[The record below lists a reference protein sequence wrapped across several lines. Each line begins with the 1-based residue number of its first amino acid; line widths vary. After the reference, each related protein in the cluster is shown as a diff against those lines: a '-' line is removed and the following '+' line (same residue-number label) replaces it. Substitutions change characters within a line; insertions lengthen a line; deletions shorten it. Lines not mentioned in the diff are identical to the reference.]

1 MVQEAIRKIGNGYVI
16 ESKGVLRY
24 VLTKDLSAETREAI
38 DLRLAKQENVRHS
51 MSPKKESVA
60 PKDQEFYDKVYGLL
74 TQAHQQLLE
83 NKGRLSDFQALDDLV
98 KRLND
103 ETSDKVQLIDDLLAF
118 LAPINHP
125 ERLGKANSQIE
136 YTETEV

>member
-1 MVQEAIRKIGNGYVI
+1 M
-16 ESKGVLRY
+16 
-24 VLTKDLSAETREAI
+24 
-38 DLRLAKQENVRHS
+38 
-51 MSPKKESVA
+51 
-60 PKDQEFYDKVYGLL
+60 
-74 TQAHQQLLE
+74 
-83 NKGRLSDFQALDDLV
+83 SDFQVLDDLV

-136 YTETEV
+136 YTETEVRVAQLADKYTTSDDISLMPGYYRDEGDAYVTPHMGHVTG